1 MTFRKKLVLIQ
12 CIVLLLIST
21 QGLRTDAWSF
31 QLHDAVEQAKHATVG
46 ILRHDSDEASRQSV
60 QSQFAI
66 RGSGVHLGEGY
77 ILTAR
82 HAVERTS
89 GGKTEISQAIHV
101 LTDGLA
107 ELSAQ
112 LIGVNRFLDVALYQL
127 DENSHVGELAFVS
140 FEEEASRQGDE
151 VFTVGYPLGWGPAL
165 SFGRLGNPR
174 TFLPTAQSRLLQVDL
189 STCSGNSGGGL
200 FGTDGHLVG
209 LIHAI
214 IQTQTESRERRCSQ
228 FAFAIPGPLIE
239 KIVTTLKA
247 GKSYAFPRL
256 GIRMKV
262 MKIDQ
267 QWRVA
272 AALAKGP
279 ARIAGVKKN
288 DVLLAINETP
298 ITSAAELKSYLIERT
313 TPGQVIDLR
322 ILREEKEKVLQ
333 VTLGES

>member
-1 MTFRKKLVLIQ
+1 MTSRKRLVWFFAMAWL
-12 CIVLLLIST
+12 CISMDGI
-21 QGLRTDAWSF
+21 GGEAWSSE
-31 QLHDAVEQAKHATVG
+31 LHDAVEQAKHATVG
-46 ILRHDSDEASRQSV
+46 ILRHNSDEMSQQSV

-82 HAVERTS
+82 HAVERTR
-89 GGKTEISQAIHV
+89 GGKAEVPQAIHV

-107 ELSAQ
+107 ELSAH

-127 DENSHVGELAFVS
+127 DEDSYAGDLPFVS
-140 FEEEASRQGDE
+140 FEKETSRQGDE

-165 SFGRLGNPR
+165 SFGRMGNPQ
-174 TFLPTAQSRLLQVDL
+174 TFLPTAQSRLLQIDL
-189 STCSGNSGGGL
+189 SACSGNSGGGL

-214 IQTQTESRERRCSQ
+214 IQTQTESRERRCSR
-228 FAFAIPGPLIE
+228 FAFAIPGPLIV
-239 KIVTTLKA
+239 KIVTTLKS

-262 MKIDQ
+262 MKVEQ

-298 ITSAAELKSYLIERT
+298 ITSAAELKSYLIEHT
-313 TPGQVIDLR
+313 VPGQVIELR
-322 ILREEKEKVLQ
+322 LLREETEKVLQ
-333 VTLGES
+333 VTLGKS

>member
-1 MTFRKKLVLIQ
+1 MAWV
-12 CIVLLLIST
+12 CISLDGV
-21 QGLRTDAWSF
+21 GGEAWSSE
-31 QLHDAVEQAKHATVG
+31 LHDAVEAAKHATVG
-46 ILRHDSDEASRQSV
+46 VLRHNSDSDEAPHQSV

-82 HAVERTS
+82 HAVERTR
-89 GGKTEISQAIHV
+89 GGKLEIPQVIHV

-107 ELSAQ
+107 ELSAH

-127 DENSHVGELAFVS
+127 DENSNAGELPFVS
-140 FEEEASRQGDE
+140 FTKEAVRQGDE

-189 STCSGNSGGGL
+189 SACSGNSGGGL
-200 FGTDGHLVG
+200 FGTDGRLIG

-214 IQTQTESRERRCSQ
+214 IQTQTESQERRCSR

-239 KIVTTLKA
+239 KILTTLKA
-247 GKSYAFPRL
+247 GESYVFPRL
-256 GIRMKV
+256 GIRMTV
-262 MKIDQ
+262 MKVDR

-272 AALAKGP
+272 VAQAKGP
-279 ARIAGVKKN
+279 ARKAGVKKH
-288 DVLLAINETP
+288 DVLLAIDNRS
-298 ITSAAELKSYLIERT
+298 IASAAELKSYLIEHT
-313 TPGQVIDLR
+313 VPGQVIELR
-322 ILREEKEKVLQ
+322 VLRKNAEKVLQ